1 VRAGQDDVRLTS
13 AAGGHGHWRARP
25 AGLSPGTW
33 HGRSPENE
41 IQPTVDDVV
50 SVVKIRCLGE

>member
-13 AAGGHGHWRARP
+13 AAGGHGHWQARP
-25 AGLSPGTW
+25 AGRSPCTW

-41 IQPTVDDVV
+41 IQRTVDVVV